1 MERTDFV
8 YLAIVTWHDL
18 SGFKFKNTEDESQE
32 TIWLVKCYYIL
43 GLLGLLRKLFQLVS
57 SLQVKQRFKEGI
69 YKLCIATIS
78 WRNSLDA
85 WVGKWEK
92 YNLLKLRFLCFI
104 FSLGKCRTLLKKN
117 ECKTKGGFESDAQR
131 VCGTRRSLKSS
142 LAGTKRT
149 RQVAINQQSYSEV
162 CLNTSAAVYSS
173 EFNQSKVIANV
184 TIPLCALV
192 FLLS

>member
-1 MERTDFV
+1 MNAKQKGALRVMLNEF
-8 YLAIVTWHDL
+8 A
-18 SGFKFKNTEDESQE
+18 EQE
-32 TIWLVKCYYIL
+32 
-43 GLLGLLRKLFQLVS
+43 
-57 SLQVKQRFKEGI
+57 
-69 YKLCIATIS
+69 
-78 WRNSLDA
+78 
-85 WVGKWEK
+85 
-92 YNLLKLRFLCFI
+92 
-104 FSLGKCRTLLKKN
+104 
-117 ECKTKGGFESDAQR
+117 
-131 VCGTRRSLKSS
+131 RSLKSS